1 MSNWIYWVIAAF
13 LLIMTIDTF
22 FGDDD
27 YDDF

>member
-1 MSNWIYWVIAAF
+1 MSSWVYWVIALI
-13 LLIMTIDTF
+13 LLVMTIDTF